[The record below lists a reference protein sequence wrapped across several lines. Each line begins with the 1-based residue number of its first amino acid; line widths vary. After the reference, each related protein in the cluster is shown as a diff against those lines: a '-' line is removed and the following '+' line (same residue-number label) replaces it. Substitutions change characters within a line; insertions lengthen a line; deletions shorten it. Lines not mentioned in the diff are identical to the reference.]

1 MEFIDT
7 KQKRTVKCSLKCKL
21 INCQTEVCLS
31 LNMSR
36 FVLVTGGAGYIG
48 SHTVVSLLENG
59 YTPVIADD
67 FRNADERV
75 LNGLEQI
82 TKKTVL
88 CERVN
93 ICDPNQ
99 LATIFEK
106 YAFSGVIHFA
116 AFKAVGESVAKPLD
130 YYQNNLL
137 GLINVLKCMLQFNV
151 QQFVFSSSCTVYGEP
166 KGLHEVDENTPKN
179 LPNSPYGYTKWI
191 GEQIIEDTFRANPH
205 LKLMSLRYFNPVG
218 AHPSGLIGEFP
229 IGKPNN
235 LLPYI
240 TGTAIGRQEKLT
252 VFGNNYATPDGTCI
266 RDYIH
271 VVDLADAHV
280 KALQY
285 LEENELTEV
294 EIINIGT
301 GKGSSVLEII
311 DAFETNCEIKL
322 NWEFGPRRPGDV
334 TEIYANTAKAEKVL
348 GWKAK
353 HSIADAVK
361 DAWRWEKYYESLA

>member
-1 MEFIDT
+1 
-7 KQKRTVKCSLKCKL
+7 
-21 INCQTEVCLS
+21 
-31 LNMSR
+31 MSR

-59 YTPVIADD
+59 FTPVIADD
-67 FRNADERV
+67 FRNADIRV
-75 LNGLEQI
+75 LEGLQQI
-82 TKKTVL
+82 TGKSIL
-88 CERVN
+88 CEKVDV
-93 ICDPNQ
+93 CDTVK
-99 LATIFEK
+99 LASLFEK
-106 YAFSGVIHFA
+106 YSFTGVIHFA
-116 AFKAVGESVAKPLD
+116 AHKAVGESVAKPLD

-137 GLINVLKCMLQFNV
+137 GLVNVLKCMLQFGV
-151 QQFVFSSSCTVYGEP
+151 KQFVFSSSCTVYGEP
-166 KGLHEVDENTPKN
+166 KGMHEVDENTPKSF
-179 LPNSPYGYTKWI
+179 PNSPYGYTKWM
-191 GEQIIEDTFRANPH
+191 GEQIIEDTFRANPD

-218 AHPSGLIGEFP
+218 AHASGLIGEFP

-240 TGTAIGRQEKLT
+240 TGTAIGRQAKLT
-252 VFGNNYATPDGTCI
+252 VFGNDYATPDGTCI

-271 VVDLADAHV
+271 VMDLADAHV

-285 LEENELTEV
+285 LQENELSAV

-311 DAFETNCEIKL
+311 AAFEQNCAFKL

-334 TEIYANTAKAEKVL
+334 TEIYANAGKAEKVL

-353 HSIADAVK
+353 HTIADAVK
-361 DAWRWEKYYESLA
+361 DAWRWEKYYESLS